1 MNESSNG
8 APLISLTPLVL
19 VVEYFARLS
28 VLGASKGRQLIDRVY
43 FSQLIGRA
51 THQSAPGPHPTVSC
65 IHVATDL
72 QTLELKDNP
81 RCDPRATMN
90 DLACSRT

>member
-43 FSQLIGRA
+43 FSQLIGSA
-51 THQSAPGPHPTVSC
+51 THHSAPGRHPTVSC
-65 IHVATDL
+65 IHVATNL
-72 QTLELKDNP
+72 QTLELNDNP

-90 DLACSRT
+90 DLACSRA